1 MSRLRIALMLV
12 SGILFLLSSVAHSV
26 MGWPN
31 LAMQLDLA
39 GAPTDLVRGLAVGW
53 NFSGVMMALIGLLAV
68 KAARDAHRGRPVEH
82 ASLVLIGLTYG
93 LFGIAAAPFLGSVP
107 FALVFVVPG
116 LLLAGASWPTAR
128 LSART
133 DR

>member
-1 MSRLRIALMLV
+1 MSRRRLALVLT

-39 GAPTDLVRGLAVGW
+39 GAPAELVSGLAVGW
-53 NFSGVMMALIGLLAV
+53 NFGGVMMALFGVLAV

-82 ASLVLIGLTYG
+82 TTLVLIGLTYA
-93 LFGIAAAPFLGSVP
+93 LFGVGAAPVLGSVV

-116 LLLAGASWPTAR
+116 ALLAIGAWPR
-128 LSART
+128 RG
-133 DR
+133 